1 MNSPRFKV
9 LIIGCGNM
17 AGGYDLHQ
25 PADALPMGHAK
36 AFSQQGGFELAA
48 CIDPNGELRR
58 AYQNRWQVPL
68 GFDSI
73 HNLGCSPGHFDLISI
88 CSPSSLHAAHLHEA
102 LELKPR
108 LIFCEK
114 PLTLTLQD
122 TQKAVEACAKQNVR
136 LVVNHSRRWSPAVIE
151 LKQQLA
157 QGHWGALRSVSAIYN
172 KGLLNNGT
180 HMLDLLLNLFG
191 PLHITHVGQPVFDH
205 WNDDPSV
212 SICLETQTGVSV
224 QINVAHAQDFA
235 MFEMQAVTERAV
247 ISMEDGGASWRIR
260 EPKPSH
266 TLQGYRYLNQGDWM
280 RSNGSPDLSLAVSNV
295 YEALKNN
302 APLACTG
309 LEALQVH
316 ALTEAILH
324 QALGQSSLSFIKR
337 EAA

>member
-68 GFDSI
+68 GFDGI
-73 HNLGCSPGHFDLISI
+73 HNLGFSPGHFDLISI
-88 CSPSSLHAAHLHEA
+88 CSPS
-102 LELKPR
+102 
-108 LIFCEK
+108 
-114 PLTLTLQD
+114 
-122 TQKAVEACAKQNVR
+122 
-136 LVVNHSRRWSPAVIE
+136 
-151 LKQQLA
+151 
-157 QGHWGALRSVSAIYN
+157 
-172 KGLLNNGT
+172 
-180 HMLDLLLNLFG
+180 

-247 ISMEDGGASWRIR
+247 ISMEDGGACWRIR

-316 ALTEAILH
+316 TLTEAILH